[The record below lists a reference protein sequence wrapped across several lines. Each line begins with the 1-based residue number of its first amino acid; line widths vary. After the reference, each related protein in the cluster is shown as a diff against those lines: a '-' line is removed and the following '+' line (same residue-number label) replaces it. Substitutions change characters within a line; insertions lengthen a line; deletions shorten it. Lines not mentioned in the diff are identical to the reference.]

1 MPAPLNPALFHF
13 DPQVVWVM
21 HCAEGPMPRASM
33 RAVRSFL
40 FKELRP
46 WLVNVKED
54 FIGLPTA
61 VRREAA
67 KLVGAEANDISL
79 VATTSEGLQRVAMG
93 FPWQRGDEV
102 VAPLGEFPS
111 NVWPWKAQASRGV
124 AFREV
129 PLWEGHRAGA
139 DAWLS
144 APPTTDADPETALL
158 AALGPATKVLAVSW
172 VRFQD
177 GLKLDLRRLAQGC
190 AARGVALVVDGIQGA
205 GTVPVPSLEGVA
217 AFASGGHKGLLA
229 PQGVG
234 FLWTDPAFRAHLVP
248 SGSWLSVE
256 DATDFARPNTDFER
270 DWVASGERLEAG
282 VPNLLGCAALS
293 ESLHLINA
301 ASAEAI
307 ATHVRSLQLRLLEKL
322 EGSSWSAE
330 ATRLRA
336 LLDADRLG
344 AILAFHHQGRD
355 PESIQAALRTGMRQ
369 GLYASAREGYL
380 RIALHG
386 FHTEADA
393 DRVAAWLRNG

>member
-1 MPAPLNPALFHF
+1 MTAPLNPALFHF

-21 HCAEGPMPRASM
+21 HCAEGPMPRAAM
-33 RAVRSFL
+33 RAVRGFL

-67 KLVGAEANDISL
+67 KLLGAEADDISL

-93 FPWQRGDEV
+93 LPWQAGDEV

-111 NVWPWKAQASRGV
+111 NVWPWKAQTSRGV
-124 AFREV
+124 SFREV
-129 PLWEGHRAGA
+129 PLWVGHRAGA
-139 DAWLS
+139 DAWSS
-144 APPTTDADPETALL
+144 APPTVDADPEAALL
-158 AALGPATKVLAVSW
+158 AALSPATKILAVSW

-177 GLKLDLRRLAQGC
+177 GLKLDLHRLAEGC

-229 PQGVG
+229 PQGLG
-234 FLWTDPAFRAHLVP
+234 FLWTDPAFRARLVP

-293 ESLHLINA
+293 ESLHLLNA
-301 ASAEAI
+301 AGAESI
-307 ATHVRSLQLRLLEKL
+307 AVHVKALQLRLLARL
-322 EGSSWSAE
+322 EGSAWSEE
-330 ATRLRA
+330 AARLLA

-355 PESIQAALRTGMRQ
+355 PESIQAALRKGMRQ

-380 RIALHG
+380 RIAFHG
-386 FHTEADA
+386 FHTEADV
-393 DRVAAWLRNG
+393 DRVVAWMRNG

>member
-1 MPAPLNPALFHF
+1 MTAPLNPALFHF

-67 KLVGAEANDISL
+67 KLVGAQNDDISL

-93 FPWQRGDEV
+93 FPWRAGDEV

-111 NVWPWKAQASRGV
+111 NVWPWKAQGARGV
-124 AFREV
+124 TFREV

-139 DAWLS
+139 DALLS
-144 APPTTDADPETALL
+144 APPTAGADPEAALL
-158 AALGPATKVLAVSW
+158 AALSPATKVLAVSW

-229 PQGVG
+229 PQGLG
-234 FLWTDPAFRAHLVP
+234 FLWTDPAFRARLVP

-282 VPNLLGCAALS
+282 VPNLLGCAALA
-293 ESLHLINA
+293 ESLRLLNEA
-301 ASAEAI
+301 GAEAI
-307 ATHVRSLQLRLLEKL
+307 AAHGKALQLRLLARL
-322 EGSSWSAE
+322 EGSAWSEE
-330 ATRLRA
+330 AARLRA
-336 LLDADRLG
+336 LVEADRLG

-355 PESIQAALRTGMRQ
+355 PETLQAALRKGMRQ

-380 RIALHG
+380 RVAFHG
-386 FHTEADA
+386 FHAEADV
-393 DRVAAWLRNG
+393 DCVAAWMRNG